1 MVIEGVSWEV
11 SEEYRG
17 TLHITFVI
25 FNKSELFQNEKFKKQ
40 KKNLRKKKNNK
51 IIQLSYL

>member
-40 KKNLRKKKNNK
+40 KKGKKGPRGAS
-51 IIQLSYL
+51 LSCSA